1 MRDRQIDIVF
11 DSKEREIV
19 WLMRDLGTSKN
30 VAKAVIFLSKTG
42 EATSQAIE
50 TAILLKQSEVSVA
63 INSMRDKGWIAAK
76 SIKKGGKGRPTQMY
90 SLNLSL
96 RRIVK
101 DIEAD
106 KGIEMEEMKKKIA
119 QLKRLAK

>member
-1 MRDRQIDIVF
+1 MRERQSNAVF

-19 WLMRDLGTSKN
+19 RLMRDLGTSKN
-30 VAKAVIFLSKTG
+30 VAKAVVFLNKTG
-42 EATSQAIE
+42 EATSRTIE

-63 INSMRDKGWIAAK
+63 IKTMKDRGWIATK

-90 SLNLSL
+90 RLNLPL

-101 DIEAD
+101 DIETD
-106 KGIEMEEMKKKIA
+106 KGIEMEETKKKIT

>member
-1 MRDRQIDIVF
+1 MRDNQTDAVF

-19 WLMRDLGTSKN
+19 NLLRDLGTAKN
-30 VAKAVIFLSKTG
+30 VAMAVVFLSKTR
-42 EATSQAIE
+42 EATSRAIE
-50 TAILLKQSEVSVA
+50 RGIYLKQSEVSVA
-63 INSMRDKGWIAAK
+63 INSMRGRGWVTAK

-90 SLNLSL
+90 RLNYSLK
-96 RRIVK
+96 RIIK

-106 KGIEMEEMKKKIA
+106 KSAEIERLKNKIA

>member
-1 MRDRQIDIVF
+1 MRDRRIDTVF
-11 DSKEREIV
+11 DSKERQIV
-19 WLMRDLGTSKN
+19 RLMRDLGTSKN
-30 VAKAVIFLSKTG
+30 VAKAVVFLLKTG

-50 TAILLKQSEVSVA
+50 TAIYLKQSEVSVA
-63 INSMRDKGWIAAK
+63 IRTMRNRGWIAAK

-90 SLNLSL
+90 SLDLPL

-101 DIEAD
+101 DIESD

-119 QLKRLAK
+119 HLKRLAK

>member
-1 MRDRQIDIVF
+1 MRDRQIDTVF

-19 WLMRDLGTSKN
+19 QLMRDLGTSKN

-42 EATSQAIE
+42 EATSRAIE
-50 TAILLKQSEVSVA
+50 TAIYLKQSEVSVA
-63 INSMRDKGWIAAK
+63 IKTMRDRGWITAK
-76 SIKKGGKGRPTQMY
+76 SIKKGGKGRPKQMY
-90 SLNLSL
+90 SLNFPL

-101 DIEAD
+101 DIEAGN
-106 KGIEMEEMKKKIA
+106 GIEMEEMKKKIA

>member
-1 MRDRQIDIVF
+1 MRDRQIDTVF
-11 DSKEREIV
+11 DSKERQIV
-19 WLMRDLGTSKN
+19 RLMRDLGTSKN
-30 VAKAVIFLSKTG
+30 VAKAVVFLSKSG

-50 TAILLKQSEVSVA
+50 NAIYLKQSEVSVA
-63 INSMRDKGWIAAK
+63 IKTMRDRGWIAAK

-90 SLNLSL
+90 SLNLPL
-96 RRIVK
+96 RKIIK

-106 KGIEMEEMKKKIA
+106 KGIEMDETKKKIA

>member
-1 MRDRQIDIVF
+1 MRDRQIDTVF

-19 WLMRDLGTSKN
+19 RLMRDLGTSKN
-30 VAKAVIFLSKTG
+30 VAKAVVFLSKTG
-42 EATSQAIE
+42 EATSRAIE
-50 TAILLKQSEVSVA
+50 TAIYLKQSEVSVA
-63 INSMRDKGWIAAK
+63 IKTMRDRGWITAK
-76 SIKKGGKGRPTQMY
+76 SIKKGGKGRPKQMY
-90 SLNLSL
+90 SLNFPL

-101 DIEAD
+101 DIEAG